1 MNININAVKFKTD
14 KKLEEFIQEK
24 LSKLSTIHDGIIG
37 SDVTLRLDSNEK
49 TQNKIAEIRL
59 VIRGNDLFAKKE
71 TKSFEESVDS
81 AIDALKKQIAKHKE
95 KIKGI

>member
-1 MNININAVKFKTD
+1 MKVNINSVKFKTD
-14 KKLEEFIQEK
+14 KKLDEFIQDK
-24 LSKLSTIHDGIIG
+24 ISKLSSMHDGIIG

-49 TQNKIAEIRL
+49 TQHKIAEIRL
-59 VIRGNDLFAKKE
+59 AIKGNDLFAKKE

-81 AIDALKKQIAKHKE
+81 AIDALKKQLVKHKE

>member
-14 KKLEEFIQEK
+14 KKLEDFIQEK
-24 LSKLSTIHDGIIG
+24 IGKLGSIHDGIIG
-37 SDVTLRLDSNEK
+37 SEVTLRLDSNEK

-59 VIRGNDLFAKKE
+59 IIRGNDLFAKKE
-71 TKSFEESVDS
+71 TKSFEESIDS
-81 AIDALKKQIAKHKE
+81 AIDALKKQLLKHKE

>member
-95 KIKGI
+95 KIKI